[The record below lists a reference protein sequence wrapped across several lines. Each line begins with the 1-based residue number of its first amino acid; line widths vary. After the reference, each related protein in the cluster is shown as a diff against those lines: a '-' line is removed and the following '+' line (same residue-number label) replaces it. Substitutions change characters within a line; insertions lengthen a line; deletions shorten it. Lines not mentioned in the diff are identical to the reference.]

1 MMKIKYIDEP
11 ELEFGSSSHIDIKFG
26 IMNYGV
32 LDFDKE
38 DAPRKI
44 HLAIIGVN
52 EDIEIFEEWIEKCKN
67 PIEGKDTKKKNL
79 FPKFP
84 GFHTEHGFHSEIIT
98 NSNIQGKISPQV
110 FKELSKLSPD
120 EKSKKAVEI
129 FVNEIEHITTKNH
142 KVDVLLCA
150 IPKVLADELSVNIT
164 DEAEE
169 TEDTN
174 DRSSVVSKYDF
185 RRLLKAE
192 ALKYR
197 KPIQIILPSTYDKSV
212 KKKFRIGSQTEG
224 SLQDEATR
232 AWNFF
237 TALYYKAGGV
247 PWRLIRNSQD
257 YQTCYIGVSFYRS
270 LDEETLQTSVAQ
282 VFNERGEGIIIRGGA
297 AKTSKEDKQ
306 IHLDADGAKRLLANA
321 LAKYRKEHKTKPA
334 RVVIH
339 KTSDYD
345 QNEIDGFVNAI
356 KEEGIELFDLLSLT
370 KSITRLHRNGK
381 YPPLRGTFWE
391 LNDETKILY
400 TKGSVD
406 LFQTYPGLY
415 IPKTL
420 KVKVAYHEQSPKYL
434 ATELLALTK
443 MNWNNTQLDNSLPIT
458 IKAARQVSEII
469 KYIDENGFIEPNY
482 AFYM

>member
-1 MMKIKYIDEP
+1 MKIKYIDEP
-11 ELEFGSSSHIDIKFG
+11 ELEFGNSSHIDIKFG

-32 LDFDKE
+32 LDFDKD

-44 HLAIIGVN
+44 HLGIVGIN
-52 EDIEIFEEWIEKCKN
+52 EDIEIFEEWLEKCKE
-67 PIEGKDTKKKNL
+67 PIEGKETKKKNL
-79 FPKFP
+79 FPRFP

-98 NSNIQGKISPQV
+98 NSTIQGKLRPQV
-110 FKELSKLSPD
+110 FKELSGLSAD
-120 EKSKKAVEI
+120 EKNIKAVEI
-129 FVNEIEHITTKNH
+129 FINEIEHITSKNH
-142 KVDVLLCA
+142 KIDVILCA
-150 IPKVLADELSVNIT
+150 IPKVLAEQLTVNTADEG
-164 DEAEE
+164 EE
-169 TEDTN
+169 TEEATESN
-174 DRSSVVSKYDF
+174 FVKLKYDF

-192 ALKYR
+192 ALKFR

-212 KKKFRIGSQTEG
+212 KKKFRVGSQSEG

-247 PWRLIRNSQD
+247 PWRLIRNPQD

-306 IHLDADGAKRLLANA
+306 IHLDAEGAKKLLSNA
-321 LAKYRKEHKTKPA
+321 LAKYRQEHKTKPA

-345 QNEIDGFVNAI
+345 QNEIDGFVTAI
-356 KEEGIELFDLLSLT
+356 RDEGIELFDLLSLT

-391 LNDETKILY
+391 LDDETKILY
-400 TKGSVD
+400 TKGSID

-420 KVKVAYHEQSPKYL
+420 KIKVAYTTQSSKYL

-443 MNWNNTQLDNSLPIT
+443 MNWNNAQLDNSLPIT
-458 IKAARQVSEII
+458 IKAAKQVSEII
-469 KYIDENGFIEPNY
+469 KYIDENGYIEPSY

>member
-1 MMKIKYIDEP
+1 MKIRYIDEP
-11 ELEFGSSSHIDIKFG
+11 ELEFGNSSHIDIKFG

-32 LDFDKE
+32 LDFDRE

-44 HLAIIGVN
+44 HLGIVGVN
-52 EDIEIFEEWIEKCKN
+52 EDIEIFEEWIEKCKES
-67 PIEGKDTKKKNL
+67 IEGKESKKKNL
-79 FPKFP
+79 FPMFP
-84 GFHTEHGFHSEIIT
+84 GFHTNHGFHSEIIT
-98 NSNIQGKISPQV
+98 NSNIQGKLSPQL
-110 FKELSKLSPD
+110 FKDLSGLLAD
-120 EKSKKAVEI
+120 EINIKAVEI
-129 FVNEIEHITTKNH
+129 FINEIEYITSKNH
-142 KVDVLLCA
+142 KVDVILCA
-150 IPKVLADELSVNIT
+150 IPKILAEQLTVNLIDER
-164 DEAEE
+164 EE
-169 TEDTN
+169 SETTIENGSTK
-174 DRSSVVSKYDF
+174 SKYDF

-192 ALKYR
+192 ALKFR

-212 KKKFRIGSQTEG
+212 KKKFRVGSQSEG

-247 PWRLIRNSQD
+247 PWRLVRSSQD

-270 LDEETLQTSVAQ
+270 LDEESLQTSIAQ

-297 AKTSKEDKQ
+297 AKISKEDRQ
-306 IHLDADGAKRLLANA
+306 IHLDAEEAKKLLANA
-321 LAKYRKEHKTKPA
+321 LAKYRQEHKTKPA

-345 QNEIDGFVNAI
+345 QNEIDGFVTAI
-356 KEEGIELFDLLSLT
+356 REEGIELFDLLSLT
-370 KSITRLHRNGK
+370 KSISRLHRNGK

-391 LNDETKILY
+391 LDDETKILY

-420 KVKVAYHEQSPKYL
+420 KMRIAYSEQSSKYL

-443 MNWNNTQLDNSLPIT
+443 MNWNNTQLDNSIPIT

-469 KYIDENGFIEPNY
+469 KYIDENGYIEPNY

>member
-1 MMKIKYIDEP
+1 MKIKYIDEP
-11 ELEFGSSSHIDIKFG
+11 ELEFGNSSHIDIKFG
-26 IMNYGV
+26 IMNYSV

-38 DAPRKI
+38 NAPRTI
-44 HLAIIGVN
+44 HLGIIGLN
-52 EDIEIFEEWIEKCKN
+52 QDIETFEEWIEKCKE
-67 PIEGKDTKKKNL
+67 PIEAKESKKKNL

-84 GFHTEHGFHSEIIT
+84 GFHPEHGFHSQLNT
-98 NSNIQGKISPQV
+98 NSHIQSRLSPNI
-110 FKELSKLSPD
+110 FDKLSALTAD
-120 EKSKKAVEI
+120 EKAKKAVEI
-129 FVNEIEHITTKNH
+129 YVNEIEYITTKNH
-142 KVDVLLCA
+142 RVDVILCA
-150 IPKVLADELSVNIT
+150 LPKILIEQLSIDTSQDTDDEEEKNEKYFIT
-164 DEAEE
+164 
-169 TEDTN
+169 
-174 DRSSVVSKYDF
+174 SKYNF

-192 ALKYR
+192 SLKYR
-197 KPIQIILPSTYDKSV
+197 KPIQIVLPSTYDKSV
-212 KKKFRIGSQTEG
+212 KKKFRIDSQLEG

-247 PWRLIRNSQD
+247 PWRLLRNPQD

-270 LDEETLQTSVAQ
+270 LDEESLQTSVAQ
-282 VFNERGEGIIIRGGA
+282 VFNERGEGMIIRGGT

-306 IHLDADGAKRLLANA
+306 IHLDADGAKKVLSNA
-321 LAKYRKEHKTKPA
+321 LFKYKQEHRTTPA

-339 KTSDYD
+339 KTSDYNQD
-345 QNEIDGFVNAI
+345 EIDGFIAAI
-356 KEEGIELFDLLSLT
+356 RQEGIELFDLLYLT
-370 KSITRLHRNGK
+370 KSVTRLHRNGK

-391 LNDETKILY
+391 LDDENKILY

-415 IPKTL
+415 IPRTL
-420 KVKVAYHEQSPKYL
+420 KIKIAYLEQSPKYM
-434 ATELLALTK
+434 AMELLSLTK

-458 IKAARQVSEII
+458 IKAAKQVSEII